1 MIGTRLQETQPD
13 YNKEQDT
20 IIFNRRGDRQIER
33 SKVFQQ
39 TWSYLGI

>member
-1 MIGTRLQETQPD
+1 MISSRLQETQSG

-20 IIFNRRGDRQIER
+20 ITSNWRGDRQIKR

-39 TWSYLGI
+39 T